1 MQTEALY
8 HFILKL
14 KARHPYV
21 LQSGNNNK
29 EITGLSIQSLAYA
42 DALLRHSLLRPQL
55 KPLPLQVAVIGPTQS
70 GKSTVVNLLAGIEAA
85 KANPLA
91 GFTRHAQGFT
101 TEHLTEAISSSIGKL
116 FPNWKCLPPEQL
128 SNQQL
133 DSYSLVQIAS
143 ETVFSNQPSIIWDTP
158 DFDSVSS
165 REYRTTVPQLCAIA
179 DLIVLVVSKEKYAD
193 QTVWQTLDLIAPINR
208 PLIVCINKTS
218 PDAAD
223 ILVSSV
229 KKRLE
234 TAQINYEAVVTLPYI
249 ETDELLLADAS
260 QNLRKQAHD
269 ALPNTPQISSSVALK
284 NSLQRDWESW
294 LTPIRQ
300 EVKAEKIWQSEV
312 KQATN
317 DTLEIY
323 NRDYL
328 QNPHY
333 SETLQK
339 AIIQL
344 LALLE
349 VPGIASTLSTARQI
363 VTWPGR
369 KIFSLWQEQR
379 QSKSADNTPDN
390 ETAVIN
396 EAVLHTLRA
405 LQNNLMEQRSGTDQS
420 AQWHRALSQ
429 QLQQEKSAIIQTA
442 DHAIKSHLTAFEPEI
457 DAAAEKLYLYLQDHP
472 VALNSLRATR
482 ITTDAAA
489 VVLAVKSGGI
499 NVYDLAIAP
508 AVLSFTSFLT
518 ESAVGNYMKSV
529 EKELKQKQLTSVE
542 HHIIDQLLNPKFI
555 ELTTNMPN
563 DGLYQFSAEELEKA
577 EQAMEQLAQ

>member
-1 MQTEALY
+1 MQTDLLH
-8 HFILKL
+8 HFISKL
-14 KARHPYV
+14 KARHPHV
-21 LQSGNNNK
+21 LQSGNNSK
-29 EITGLSIQSLAYA
+29 EIRGLPIQSLAYA
-42 DALLRHSLLRPQL
+42 DALLRHRLLRPQL
-55 KPLPLQVAVIGPTQS
+55 KSLPLQVAVIGPTQS
-70 GKSTVVNLLAGIEAA
+70 GKSTVVNLLAGIQVA

-101 TEHLTEAISSSIGKL
+101 TEPMSKPLGLAVDKL
-116 FPNWKCLPPEQL
+116 FSNWSCLPPEQL
-128 SNQQL
+128 NNQQL
-133 DSYSLVQIAS
+133 DSYSFVQIES
-143 ETVFSNQPSIIWDTP
+143 EAVFSEQPCIIWDTP

-193 QTVWQTLDLIAPINR
+193 QSVWQTLDLIAPINR

-218 PDAAD
+218 PDAKE
-223 ILVSSV
+223 ILASSV

-234 TAQINYEAVVTLPYI
+234 TAQINYEAIVSLPYM
-249 ETDELLLADAS
+249 ETDELLLSDAN
-260 QNLRKQAHD
+260 QNLRKQTKT
-269 ALPNTPQISSSVALK
+269 ALPDTPQISSRTQLK
-284 NSLQRDWESW
+284 NSLQRDWENW
-294 LTPIRQ
+294 LAPIRQ
-300 EVKAEKIWQSEV
+300 EVKAEKSWQNEI

-339 AIIQL
+339 AIVQL

-349 VPGIASTLSTARQI
+349 VPGIANTLATARQI

-369 KIFSLWQEQR
+369 KIVSLWQEQH
-379 QSKSADNTPDN
+379 QSKSENNTADN

-396 EAVLHTLRA
+396 EAVLHTLRT
-405 LQNNLMEQRSGTDQS
+405 LQNNLIEHTSGTDQS
-420 AQWHRALSQ
+420 AQWHQALAQ
-429 QLQQEKSAIIQTA
+429 QLQQEKSAIIQMT
-442 DHAIKSHLTAFEPEI
+442 DQAIKNHQAAFEPEI
-457 DAAAEKLYLYLQDHP
+457 DAAAKKLYHYLQEHP

-489 VVLAVKSGGI
+489 VVLTVKSGGL
-499 NVYDLAIAP
+499 NAYDLAIAP
-508 AVLSFTSFLT
+508 AVLSFTSFLA
-518 ESAVGNYMKSV
+518 ESAVGSYMKTV
-529 EKELKQKQLTSVE
+529 EKELKQKQLVSIE
-542 HHIIDQLLNPKFI
+542 QHIIEQCLDLKLI
-555 ELTTNMPN
+555 ELITNMPN